1 MSGNKFGN
9 PKLDFNPEFSKS
21 NQERVVSCKVIARE
35 LLELQRTVSEYHSRE
50 CIAYNEGLKNAASYV
65 EKLSDFNL
73 DDVAIF
79 NYKRALFKFIEEQY
93 GLDPQVASMFNQ
105 FTEQYCMRIK
115 DS

>member
-1 MSGNKFGN
+1 MNEELGFKNEDGVEN
-9 PKLDFNPEFSKS
+9 GKS
-21 NQERVVSCKVIARE
+21 VQERLVSCKSVAHE
-35 LLELQRTVSEYHSRE
+35 LLEMQRTVSQCATSHE
-50 CIAYNEGLKNAASYV
+50 CIAYNEGLKNAANHV
-65 EKLSDFNL
+65 EKLNDFDL

-115 DS
+115 CS